1 MKYRVPPFQGRV
13 LVTGGS
19 SLLGKYLRAT
29 QPQGVEAVYTWCNT
43 IQPWCA
49 HRMDVRELTRDVRY
63 VFGKVKPQA
72 VIHMGSWGSVD
83 GCQRDYRPAWQ
94 VNVEGT
100 RNILKAAA
108 DYEAQVLLTSTNA
121 VFDGQH
127 APYAEEADRDP
138 INSYGKM
145 RERAENEV
153 VDYRY
158 KWQVARLFLLYGW
171 EPAGARDNWASK
183 AVRRL
188 GAGDRLKMA
197 DDVYYMPS
205 YAGDVARVLWA
216 LLGQGQGVYHVA
228 GDDRVTL
235 HQFVVS
241 VAETWQLDPSLVEP
255 VPFAELAKEFKLAP
269 RPADTAY
276 DLSKARMFGLGCRG
290 IVEGLAAMRGE
301 ADGQS

>member
-1 MKYRVPPFQGRV
+1 MTKLHVPPFQGRV

-19 SLLGKYLRAT
+19 SLLGRYLQAT
-29 QPQGVEAVYTWCNT
+29 QPDGVDAVYTWCNT
-43 IQPWCA
+43 IQPWCT
-49 HRMDVRELTRDVRY
+49 HKLDVRKLKRDVRY

-83 GCQRDYRPAWQ
+83 DCQRDYQPAWV

-100 RNILKAAA
+100 RNILKAAE

-121 VFDGQH
+121 VFCGQH
-127 APYAEEADRDP
+127 PPYDEESEREP

-145 RERAENEV
+145 RRVAEDAV
-153 VDYRY
+153 KRYRY
-158 KWQVARLFLLYGW
+158 KWQIARLFLLYGW
-171 EPAGARDNWASK
+171 EPTGARDNWASK

-188 GAGDRLKMA
+188 QNGGRLRMA

-205 YAGDVARVLWA
+205 YAGDVARALWA

-235 HQFVVS
+235 HQFVLS
-241 VAETWQLDPSLVEP
+241 VAETWKLDPSLVEP
-255 VPFAELAKEFKLAP
+255 VPFADLAKEFKLAP
-269 RPADTAY
+269 RPADTTY
-276 DLSKARMFGLGCRG
+276 DLHKAHYFGLGCRG
-290 IVEGLAAMRGE
+290 IEAGLAAMRGE
-301 ADGQS
+301 V